1 MSATSS
7 GNGIVDP
14 SLTISAPPLVADLIY
29 RWSLTE
35 CNHFSAPHPAPL
47 HLVQPDCPGLPGAPP
62 ASSSCSSSNNP
73 PLPPIF
79 CHLEPIRTEE
89 IVRLRNEGGGI
100 AIVEHPPSAAL
111 TVTGRTINAA
121 PLMKLAQSILILNT
135 L

>member
-1 MSATSS
+1 MD
-7 GNGIVDP
+7 GP
-14 SLTISAPPLVADLIY
+14 SKNVTIFP
-29 RWSLTE
+29 
-35 CNHFSAPHPAPL
+35 APHPAPL
-47 HLVQPDCPGLPGAPP
+47 HLVQPDCLGLPGAPP
-62 ASSSCSSSNNP
+62 PAPSSSSCSSSNNP

-89 IVRLRNEGGGI
+89 IVRLRNDGGGI

-111 TVTGRTINAA
+111 TVTGRTIVNAA